1 MHKHISEQYDAE
13 LAQIA
18 DLLMEMGGLTESQLN
33 NSFTALITNDFDM
46 AETVRDVESKL
57 NQLEVELDGR
67 CVAIIA
73 RRQPTAGDLRNVI
86 SVMKASTDLERVG
99 DEADRIAKLAIE
111 MMDHPTN
118 AVQNND
124 LRNIHS
130 AVVKMLRRA
139 LDAFAR
145 MDIES
150 ALRVIDSDA
159 GVDRA
164 YKKLVGENI
173 DQMRTNPQE
182 IERNINIIW
191 IARALER
198 IGDHAKNISEYVIYR
213 VKGQDVRHGGTRI
226 EADNEKNT

>member
-1 MHKHISEQYDAE
+1 
-13 LAQIA
+13 
-18 DLLMEMGGLTESQLN
+18 MEMGGLTESQLN

-130 AVVKMLRRA
+130 AVVKMLFGNG
-139 LDAFAR
+139 L
-145 MDIES
+145 
-150 ALRVIDSDA
+150 
-159 GVDRA
+159 GC
-164 YKKLVGENI
+164 
-173 DQMRTNPQE
+173 
-182 IERNINIIW
+182 
-191 IARALER
+191 
-198 IGDHAKNISEYVIYR
+198 
-213 VKGQDVRHGGTRI
+213 
-226 EADNEKNT
+226 